1 MALPGEISLAHAS
14 VTLCLMTTA
23 TAAPPLRAAIY
34 VRISDDPELTRLGVQ
49 RQEADARAL
58 VDRRGWEVAGVYED
72 DDVSAYSGRQ
82 RPAYRRLLDDVRAG
96 AVQAVVAW
104 HPDRLHRAPREL
116 EEFIDVIEASGCRV
130 ETVQA
135 GELDLAT
142 PSGRAVARTLG
153 AWARYES
160 EHKSDR
166 LRRKHLELAQNGH
179 DSGGGCRPFGYE
191 RDRRT
196 VRDDEAAMLRDAA
209 GRVLAGEALRSI
221 ARDWNGRGLHTT
233 TGAQWSVFT
242 LRRMLI
248 SARISGRR
256 ERQRIDGQRRALGT
270 IVAAADW
277 PGIIDADTS
286 DQLRRLLTDGA
297 RRMNGNATKYLL
309 TGGIARCG
317 VCGAAL
323 VARPKQEVRFEADAD
338 GVKHRIVTAS
348 RSLVCVSGPGF
359 HGCGAIRIQNDPL
372 DELVTEAVFQAVD
385 AGALRAVMEQS
396 SEDRTSSEELL
407 AVETKLAEL
416 AADWAADRV
425 TRGEWEAARGGLLA
439 RQAALRRRV
448 EASRRSHGLDGL
460 SDPLRDAWPQLPLHR
475 QRAVIAALVDA
486 VTIGPAVRG
495 RNRFDPD
502 RVSLRWKA

>member
-1 MALPGEISLAHAS
+1 MATGT
-14 VTLCLMTTA
+14 V
-23 TAAPPLRAAIY
+23 APPIQAAIY
-34 VRISDDPELTRLGVQ
+34 VRISDDAELTRLGVQ

-58 VDRRGWEVAGVYED
+58 VERRGWEVAGVYED
-72 DDVSAYSGRQ
+72 NDLSAYSGRQ
-82 RPAYRRLLDDVRAG
+82 RPAYRRLLDDIRGG

-116 EEFIDVIEASGCRV
+116 EEFIDAVETSGCRV

-153 AWARYES
+153 AWARFES

-166 LRRKHLELAQNGH
+166 LRRKHLQLAQDGH
-179 DSGGGCRPFGYE
+179 DSGGGSRPFGYE

-196 VRDDEAAMLRDAA
+196 IREEEAVMIRDAA
-209 GRVLAGEALRSI
+209 ARVLAGEALRSVC
-221 ARDWNGRGLHTT
+221 RDWNGRDLHTT

-256 ERQRIDGQRRALGT
+256 ERQRIDGQRRSMGT
-270 IVAAADW
+270 IVATADW
-277 PGIIDADTS
+277 PAIIEVDTS

-297 RRMNGNATKYLL
+297 RRVNGNATKYLL

-323 VARPKQEVRFEADAD
+323 VARPKQTVRVDVDAA
-338 GVKHRIVTAS
+338 GGHHRVVTTS
-348 RSLVCVSGPGF
+348 RSLVCATGPGF
-359 HGCGAIRIQNDPL
+359 HGCGAIRIQSDPL
-372 DELVTEAVFQAVD
+372 DELVTEAVFLAVD

-396 SEDRTSSEELL
+396 TEDRSSSEELL
-407 AVETKLAEL
+407 SIEAKLGEL
-416 AADWAADRV
+416 ARDWAADRI
-425 TRGEWEAARGGLLA
+425 TRGEWEAARSGLLA
-439 RQAALRRRV
+439 RQGALRRRV
-448 EASRRSHGLDGL
+448 ETSRRIHGLDGI

-475 QRAVIAALVDA
+475 QRAVISALVEA
-486 VTIGPAVRG
+486 VTIAPAVRG